1 MRRCARRSAV
11 RLKYPR
17 EVPIQRHPQPGCAE
31 GRRAQGHAHVSG
43 QIETLELTVCA
54 RLHSVQ
60 MLRRPRCSW
69 ALEIGRAGGP

>member
-11 RLKYPR
+11 RLKYLR
-17 EVPIQRHPQPGCAE
+17 EVPVQCHPQPRCAE
-31 GRRAQGHAHVSG
+31 GRLAEGRAHVSE

-60 MLRRPRCSW
+60 MLRRPCYSW
-69 ALEIGRAGGP
+69 ALEIGRAGEP